1 MACRR
6 LPELRSSPFHHVL
19 DLMMDVGG
27 EDVGGEKEQ
36 RYLVIVVPNL
46 YQVPALLYPVA
57 LLLLFLSQVYHS

>member
-1 MACRR
+1 
-6 LPELRSSPFHHVL
+6 
-19 DLMMDVGG
+19 MMDVGG